1 MNEKIEFPISPKHM
15 NIMLEQMSDI
25 IEYGL
30 KDFFSKATSMSQ
42 TDIIDIVENRIC
54 PKGIMKKY
62 VADII
67 RETPFEETLYFQH
80 LVNIGEIKL
89 SQDGTKA
96 VYSQKFKPNQNE

>member
-1 MNEKIEFPISPKHM
+1 MNEKIEFPVSPKHM

-25 IEYGL
+25 IEYSL
-30 KDFFSKATSMSQ
+30 TDFFTKLTPLSQ
-42 TDIIDIVENRIC
+42 ADITNIVENKIC

-80 LVNIGEIKL
+80 LVNIGEIKI
-89 SQDGTKA
+89 SEDGTKA
-96 VYSQKFKPNQNE
+96 VYSQKYKPNQDE